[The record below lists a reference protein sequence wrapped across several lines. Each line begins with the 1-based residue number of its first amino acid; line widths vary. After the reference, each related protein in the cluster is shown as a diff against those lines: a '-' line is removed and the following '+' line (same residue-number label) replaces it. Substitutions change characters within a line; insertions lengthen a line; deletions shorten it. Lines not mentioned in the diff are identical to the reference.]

1 MTNIARYI
9 DDPPQIFLWDI
20 DDIILFSV
28 ISGAGILTGLITTC
42 GIVGCGMV
50 YILTKAKKDEVRGVL
65 SSHDLLERL
74 FRVERGPSELPRH
87 TGDCWK

>member
-1 MTNIARYI
+1 MTHIARYI

-28 ISGAGILTGLITTC
+28 FFGAGILTGLITTC

-50 YILTKAKKDEVRGVL
+50 YVLMKVKKTKSEGFFLHMIYWNGFFRLRGVP
-65 SSHDLLERL
+65 
-74 FRVERGPSELPRH
+74 PSYLRYFIE
-87 TGDCWK
+87 

>member
-1 MTNIARYI
+1 MTHIARYI

-28 ISGAGILTGLITTC
+28 FFGAGILTGLITTC

-50 YILTKAKKDEVRGVL
+50 YILMKVKKTKSEGFFLHMIYWNGFFALRGV
-65 SSHDLLERL
+65 
-74 FRVERGPSELPRH
+74 PRSYLRYFIE
-87 TGDCWK
+87 